1 MTIVDER
8 PAPAASH
15 LAPSPAVRIGA
26 LLIALAPAVAQIA
39 FLVTKDRT
47 DWPLLFNDDA
57 YYYFGVA
64 RHLGE
69 GAGSTFAGL
78 VETNGYHPLWTLML
92 ATVATVVR
100 DPFTFLAAVV
110 VLQCVLWVL
119 VVREGMAIGRRL
131 GSEGAALV
139 GLVLLGV
146 LAVLT
151 GQLSF
156 SGMESAPL
164 LVLLLLAVR
173 LVIEREPGE
182 DRGADLRLGVV
193 LALVC
198 LTRLDAVL
206 TVVPLALVALDGSRG
221 AARRRRLARLL
232 GPATAALAVYAV
244 VNQAVFGTATPVSG
258 QAKSLGAPFFNL
270 SPVEAFLEA
279 GYAQGRQLWL
289 GAVTLV
295 LLAVVG
301 LHRAWRRT
309 EGDRRLARCAVAFMA
324 GQALMLVYLVVA
336 TSYPIWAWYLYNL
349 ALVAFCAGTLA
360 ARAVDLRVGRRTVAL
375 GVGLAAAFAVV
386 QVPALFLS
394 NFSNGPPSLATARFI
409 DEELP
414 EHAVIAMGD
423 RAGLVGYLADRPLLQ
438 LEGLVADA
446 EWLDDMENGTALDRM
461 AAEGVDYY
469 VLSGVS
475 PGGTA
480 TVDGRPCQRFVEPRA
495 GDGPKFRIVAC
506 DEDLVFFTP
515 PGPLTFTVWRFRP
528 ELNPPPGG

>member
-1 MTIVDER
+1 MTIVEER
-8 PAPAASH
+8 PAPGASH
-15 LAPSPAVRIGA
+15 LAPSATVRVGA
-26 LLIALAPAVAQIA
+26 LLIALAPAIAQIA
-39 FLVTKDRT
+39 FLLTKDRT

-64 RHLGE
+64 RHIGE

-92 ATVATVVR
+92 AAVAAVVR
-100 DPFTFLAAVV
+100 DPFTFLAAVT

-119 VVREGMAIGRRL
+119 VVREGMAIGRLL

-164 LVLLLLAVR
+164 MVLLLLAVR
-173 LVIEREPGE
+173 LVVGRPAGE
-182 DRGADLRLGVV
+182 DRAADFRLGAV

-198 LTRLDAVL
+198 LTRLDAAL
-206 TVVPLALVALDGSRG
+206 TVAPLALVALDGSRG
-221 AARRRRLARLL
+221 AARLRRLARLL
-232 GPATAALAVYAV
+232 GPAAAALAIYMV
-244 VNQAVFGTATPVSG
+244 VNEAVFGTATPVSG
-258 QAKSLGAPFFNL
+258 QAKSLGAPFLNF
-270 SPVEAFLEA
+270 SPVEAFLKA
-279 GYAQGRQLWL
+279 GLVQGRPLWL
-289 GAVTLV
+289 GAAMLV
-295 LLAVVG
+295 LIAVVG
-301 LHRAWRRT
+301 LNGAWRRT
-309 EGDRRLARCAVAFMA
+309 EGDRRLARCALAFMA
-324 GQALMLVYLVVA
+324 GQALMIVYLVVA

-349 ALVAFCAGTLA
+349 ALVGFCAGTLA

-375 GVGLAAAFAVV
+375 GVGLAAAFAAV

-394 NFSNGPPSLATARFI
+394 NFSHGPESLATARFI

-414 EHAVIAMGD
+414 GDAVIAMGD

-446 EWLDDMENGTALDRM
+446 QWLDDLENGTALDRM

-469 VLSGVS
+469 VLSGGS

-480 TVDGRPCQRFVEPRA
+480 MVDGRPCHRFVEPRA
-495 GDGPKFRIVAC
+495 GDGPKFRVVAC

-515 PGPLTFTVWRFRP
+515 PGELTFTVWRFRP